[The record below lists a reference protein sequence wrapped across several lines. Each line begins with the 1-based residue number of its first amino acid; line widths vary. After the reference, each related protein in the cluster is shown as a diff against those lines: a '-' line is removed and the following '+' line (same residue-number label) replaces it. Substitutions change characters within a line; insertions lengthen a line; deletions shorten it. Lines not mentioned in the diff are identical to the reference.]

1 MKTLVIHP
9 KDTTTDFL
17 SDIYKD
23 KDWTVITENISK
35 SQLKLEIIHH
45 DRIVMLGHGCEDGL
59 YDLKHNRF
67 VISSELVYLLRPK
80 NCVGVWCNADKF
92 FEKYKLS
99 GFYTGMIISEVD
111 EAYLYGICECFDVI
125 EQSNKLFAYAIK
137 ESIDLTDIVDNV
149 KQIYVGDNEI
159 ISFNKNNLYFKN
171 GMQMSKL

>member
-9 KDTTTDFL
+9 RDTTTDFL

-35 SQLKLEIIHH
+35 SQLKLKIIHH
-45 DRIVMLGHGCEDGL
+45 DRIVMLGHGNKDGL
-59 YDLKHNRF
+59 YYFKHNRF
-67 VISSELVYLLRPK
+67 IVSSELVYLLRSK
-80 NCVGVWCNADKF
+80 ICVGIWCNADKF

-99 GFYTGMIISEVD
+99 GFNTGMIISEID
-111 EAYLYGICECFDVI
+111 EAYQYGVRGSFDII

-137 ESIDLTDIVDNV
+137 ESIDLTNIVDNV

-159 ISFNKNNLYFKN
+159 ISFNKNNLYLK
-171 GMQMSKL
+171 K

>member
-1 MKTLVIHP
+1 
-9 KDTTTDFL
+9 
-17 SDIYKD
+17 
-23 KDWTVITENISK
+23 
-35 SQLKLEIIHH
+35 
-45 DRIVMLGHGCEDGL
+45 
-59 YDLKHNRF
+59 
-67 VISSELVYLLRPK
+67 
-80 NCVGVWCNADKF
+80 
-92 FEKYKLS
+92 
-99 GFYTGMIISEVD
+99 MIISEVD